1 MKKYDVRSTGKASP
15 GRFVFSYA
23 FSILVCF
30 HHFYE
35 LVSVQPDRVLRI
47 QKWGSKNVLIE
58 QILEWVKTTF
68 HQKKI
73 KTDWLK
79 LIKMAIPFHQ
89 MVQTTETTQTV
100 TQTRRVFTPEHE
112 AQTRDQSFEIP
123 NWAVRVSLGVNV
135 GLAGIIVIMMYFYFF
150 WNSSI

>member
-1 MKKYDVRSTGKASP
+1 MKKYDVRSTGEASL
-15 GRFVFSYA
+15 GRFFFSYA

-58 QILEWVKTTF
+58 QILEWVKNF
-68 HQKKI
+68 SPKKI

-79 LIKMAIPFHQ
+79 LIKMAIRFHQ

-123 NWAVRVSLGVNV
+123 SWAFRVSLGANV
-135 GLAGIIVIMMYFYFF
+135 GLVGIIVIMMY
-150 WNSSI
+150 

>member
-1 MKKYDVRSTGKASP
+1 MKKIWRKKHRWSKS
-15 GRFVFSYA
+15 RE
-23 FSILVCF
+23 ICF
-30 HHFYE
+30 LLCIFAE

-68 HQKKI
+68 HQNKI

-89 MVQTTETTQTV
+89 MVQTTETIQTV

-112 AQTRDQSFEIP
+112 VQTRDQSFEIP
-123 NWAVRVSLGVNV
+123 NWAVRVSLGANV

>member
-1 MKKYDVRSTGKASP
+1 
-15 GRFVFSYA
+15 
-23 FSILVCF
+23 
-30 HHFYE
+30 
-35 LVSVQPDRVLRI
+35 
-47 QKWGSKNVLIE
+47 
-58 QILEWVKTTF
+58 
-68 HQKKI
+68 
-73 KTDWLK
+73 
-79 LIKMAIPFHQ
+79 MAIPFHQ

-150 WNSSI
+150 